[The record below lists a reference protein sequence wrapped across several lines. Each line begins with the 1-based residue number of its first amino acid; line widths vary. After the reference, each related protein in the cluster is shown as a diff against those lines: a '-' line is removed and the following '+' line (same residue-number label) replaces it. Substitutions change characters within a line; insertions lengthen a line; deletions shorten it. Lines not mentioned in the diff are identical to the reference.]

1 VIRSRLERALGDYRR
16 MAKPRAIE
24 EVGDLYLIRPLGFVF
39 VQGLRHLPVTPTMV
53 SILAALAGWMSAW
66 YYYQSQALGMV
77 PWMAAVGALWVLV
90 QSGLDS
96 ADGQLA
102 RLKSLHSPLG
112 RIIDGVCDN
121 LFFIAVY
128 VAFLLGFAARSDHG
142 VLLFWIGLVAGASH
156 SIQGALVEYQR
167 TLYLYAVH
175 GKGDI
180 AESEPEVLERSSDPS
195 LVSRVLQFFHRGY
208 WRQQRFWLR
217 STFALERAVIQ
228 WRHRHPERAAELA
241 ERYDRSHRRMLPWWS
256 LVATNSHKLGIILA
270 AFVPVSDA
278 SFWTS
283 LGGCWLY
290 FYTLALNLVL
300 VVLIPLQARAD
311 RRLIAELD
319 AR

>member
-1 VIRSRLERALGDYRR
+1 

-24 EVGDLYLIRPLGFVF
+24 EVGDLYLIRPLGFLF
-39 VQGLRHLPVTPTMV
+39 VQGLRHTPVTPTMV
-53 SILAALAGWMSAW
+53 SIIAALAGWMSAW
-66 YYYQSQALGMV
+66 FYYQSQRLGMV
-77 PWMAAVGALWVLV
+77 PWMAAVGALWVLA

-102 RLKSLHSPLG
+102 RLKGLQSPLG

-128 VAFLLGFAARSDHG
+128 VAFLLGFAARSDDAF
-142 VLLFWIGLVAGASH
+142 LLFWIGLVAGASH

-167 TLYLYAVH
+167 TLYLFAVH

-180 AESEPEVLERSSDPS
+180 ADSEPEELERKSDRS
-195 LVSRVLQFFHRGY
+195 LLSRVLQSFHKGY

-217 STFALERAVIQ
+217 STFALERTVLR
-228 WRHRHPERAAELA
+228 WRQQHPDRVAELA

-256 LVATNSHKLGIILA
+256 LVATNSHKAGIILA

-290 FYTLALNLVL
+290 IYTLALNVVL
-300 VVLIPLQARAD
+300 LVLIPLQARLD
-311 RRLIAELD
+311 HRLIAELEQ
-319 AR
+319 A

>member
-1 VIRSRLERALGDYRR
+1 MIRSRWERMLGDYRR

-39 VQGLRHLPVTPTMV
+39 VQGLRHTPVTPTMV

-66 YYYQSQALGMV
+66 YYYQSQSLGMV

-102 RLKSLHSPLG
+102 RLKSMHTPLG

-128 VAFLLGFAARSDHG
+128 VAFLAGYAARAEHG
-142 VLLFWIGLVAGASH
+142 FLLFGIGLVAGASH

-180 AESEPEVLERSSDPS
+180 TDSAPDELERTGGRS
-195 LVSRVLQFFHRGY
+195 LLSRVLQSFHRGY

-217 STFALERAVIQ
+217 STFALERALVQ
-228 WRHRHPERAAELA
+228 WRHRRPERAAELA

-256 LVATNSHKLGIILA
+256 LVATNSHKVGIILA
-270 AFVPVSDA
+270 AFVPVSGT
-278 SFWTS
+278 SFWAS
-283 LGGCWLY
+283 LGGCWFY

-300 VVLIPLQARAD
+300 VVLIPLQARVD
-311 RRLIAELD
+311 RRLIAELE

>member
-1 VIRSRLERALGDYRR
+1 MSTWVRLRDDYRR

-24 EVGDLYLIRPLGFVF
+24 EVGDLYLIRPLGFAF
-39 VQGLRHLPVTPTMV
+39 VQGLRHTPLTPTMV
-53 SILAALAGWMSAW
+53 SFMAAAAGWLSAW
-66 YYYQSQALGMV
+66 YYYQSQRAGMV
-77 PWMAAVGALWVLV
+77 PWLAATGALWVLV

-102 RLKSLHSPLG
+102 RLKSLHTPLG

-128 VAFLLGFAARSDHG
+128 VAFLAGFAARSDHG
-142 VLLFWIGLVAGASH
+142 FLLFWIGLAAGITH

-167 TLYLYAVH
+167 TLYLFAVH

-180 AESEPEVLERSSDPS
+180 TEAEPAELERKSERT
-195 LVSRVLQFFHRGY
+195 LLSRVLQTFHKGY
-208 WRQQRFWLR
+208 WSQQRFWLR
-217 STFALERAVIQ
+217 STARLEAAVVE
-228 WRHRHPERAAELA
+228 WRRRHPGQDAVLA

-256 LVATNSHKLGIILA
+256 LVATNSHKLGIIVA
-270 AFVPVSDA
+270 AFIPVSDA

-300 VVLIPLQARAD
+300 VVLIPLQARVD

-319 AR
+319 QV